1 MKGFGTVF
9 DFKKGAVRSYYL
21 DENGQKRFA
30 DNDELVENDEKND
43 D

>member
-9 DFKKGAVRSYYL
+9 DFEKDTVRSYYL
-21 DENGQKRFA
+21 DENGQKRWA
-30 DNDELVENDEKND
+30 DNDELVENEEKND

>member
-9 DFKKGAVRSYYL
+9 DFEKGAVRSYYL
-21 DENGQKRFA
+21 DENGQKRWA
-30 DNDELVENDEKND
+30 DNDELVEREAKND